1 VRRRLAESNG
11 QSKAAEAKM
20 RVNLRAIRWAGLLA
34 AMGVCALANPRLA
47 GPGAAGGGQ
56 TNMTQT
62 SCGNIV
68 RYFPAPDVTAALQ
81 KGTPLL
87 NDPSLN
93 YRILS
98 GQHTSPGVV
107 EQHTNET
114 DVFYVVDGAA
124 TFITGGTMIGGKEA
138 SSGEWRG
145 TDIQGGDAHS
155 LVQGDVIVIPAGT
168 PHWFKTVPTA
178 IHYFVVKVKTN

>member
-1 VRRRLAESNG
+1 MRI
-11 QSKAAEAKM
+11 KM
-20 RVNLRAIRWAGLLA
+20 KSIRWAGLLA
-34 AMGVCALANPRLA
+34 VMGICALANPRLA

-62 SCGNIV
+62 TGGNIV
-68 RYFPAPDVTAALQ
+68 RYFPAPDVAAALQ

-87 NDPSLN
+87 SDPSLN

-98 GQHTSPGVV
+98 GSRTGAGVV

-114 DVFYVVDGAA
+114 DIFYVVDGAA
-124 TFITGGTMIGGKEA
+124 TFITGGTMIGGKET
-138 SSGEWRG
+138 SPGEWHG
-145 TDIQGGDAHS
+145 TDIQGGDSHS
-155 LVQGDVIVIPAGT
+155 LVQGDVIVIPAGM
-168 PHWFKTVPTA
+168 PHWYKEVPTA